1 MEGFGGIAMGILL
14 GMAIG
19 LDSGKKKFKKQR
31 EKAIKD
37 KAISIVSADGRKLS
51 IEQLVDLLKKKEK
64 PWLARY

>member
-19 LDSGKKKFKKQR
+19 LDSGKKKFKKQL

-37 KAISIVSADGRKLS
+37 KAISIVSAVAENYPLNNS
-51 IEQLVDLLKKKEK
+51 LI
-64 PWLARY
+64 Y

>member
-1 MEGFGGIAMGILL
+1 MEGFGGIAMGIFL

-19 LDSGKKKFKKQR
+19 LDSGNKKFKKQL

>member
-19 LDSGKKKFKKQR
+19 LDSGKKKFKKQL

-37 KAISIVSADGRKLS
+37 KAISIVSAVGRKLS